1 MGMSR
6 LHMLIDI
13 VIVNL
18 KISKQIISSCDI
30 IAYIIVIKPT
40 MIANYKII
48 KWKNKGVPQ

>member
-6 LHMLIDI
+6 LYMLIDI
-13 VIVNL
+13 VIINP

-30 IAYIIVIKPT
+30 IANIVFMKPT

-48 KWKNKGVPQ
+48 IWKTKGVQQ

>member
-13 VIVNL
+13 VIVNP
-18 KISKQIISSCDI
+18 KISKQIILSCDI
-30 IAYIIVIKPT
+30 IACIVLMKPT

-48 KWKNKGVPQ
+48 KWKTKGVPQ

>member
-13 VIVNL
+13 VIL
-18 KISKQIISSCDI
+18 KPKKSKQIISSCAI
-30 IAYIIVIKPT
+30 IPYIVFIKPT

-48 KWKNKGVPQ
+48 KWKTKGVP